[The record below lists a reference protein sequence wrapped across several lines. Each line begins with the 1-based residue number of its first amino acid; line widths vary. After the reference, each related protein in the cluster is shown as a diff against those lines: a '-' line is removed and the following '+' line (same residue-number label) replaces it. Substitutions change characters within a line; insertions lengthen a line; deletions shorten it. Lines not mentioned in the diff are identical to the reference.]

1 MLVATIDRA
10 RPEDLPLRF
19 GRMELV
25 ALLGEG
31 GMGRVFEAVLLGE
44 QGFRKRLAL
53 KVIRADVADR
63 VEGLARDLVD
73 EARTGGLLHHPGV
86 VDVYDFGITE
96 GQPWI
101 AMELVRGCSLADLL
115 AAAGALPPG
124 LVLELGAAIAAALD
138 HAHSLGDGDIK
149 GLVHRDL
156 KPSNVLLGRDGE
168 IKLVD
173 FGLARA
179 VDAAGGRTEPGASR
193 GTPAYMSP
201 EQAQAKRVDGR
212 SDLFA
217 LGAVL
222 FELAT
227 GERLLQGETLVQ
239 VMMSL
244 IRIGERIGDPA
255 FADALDDRLPGLAD
269 IVQRCCRAEADERYA
284 SASEVE
290 ADLETLS
297 RLQPPG
303 PSLKAFV
310 RDVLDGGDGSS
321 LAGPPTLALSATGRG
336 PQPRHNLDEEVD
348 AFFGRASDLET
359 LRQAFDDGARL
370 ISLLGSGGTGK
381 TRLARRFA
389 RELLPLHAGGT
400 WFCALADATDLP
412 GLLRAVAGPLGRSM
426 SAEGSE
432 EELIG
437 RLGHA
442 IARRGRVLLVLDN
455 FEQVK
460 FEAQRTLSR
469 WIVRCPEAR
478 FVVTTR
484 ERLHLPGEVL
494 VELGPLESDDAAQ
507 LFADRARRVQP
518 GFSLERHRDAVR
530 ELVERLDRL
539 PLALELAAARV
550 ALMPPRKLLER
561 LDQRFRLLRDGRTS
575 GRQATLRSTIAWSWG
590 LLEPAEQRALARLS
604 LFRGGFGLEAAEAA
618 LDTGEPDAAW
628 PMDLVEALRDKSL
641 LYARQLPDLGGE
653 TRFGLL
659 ESIRAFAGE
668 QLGLVSGA
676 VERWAS
682 ATLTVCEPLEA
693 RVLTHGGVEAA
704 RRLALETE
712 NLLGIFEAFEQ
723 RDPVVAAQALVC
735 ALPRL
740 EGSGPYPTLV
750 EVLRRAD
757 RWLERVPAPLAA
769 SILQMGAKMER
780 LRNLADRGETRVR
793 EAGRRLSEAGE
804 EVAAAVVLCDLA
816 YSNRAMGPGRDA
828 ARDHCRA
835 ALELVRAGGTK
846 VQEGLVLSALAMVE
860 GSAGDEE
867 WELDMN
873 ARALEAHRAAGNRRK
888 QGVELL
894 NVGVVAAVR
903 GRLDEARGWY
913 EEGLAVNKEVGN
925 DRGVAVATALLGGL
939 ALEKGEL
946 DRAER
951 LHALAE
957 QRLRE
962 VGDLL
967 YLREF
972 SANQVQIAQLRG
984 QLDEA
989 ERHAVRMEIST
1000 DDGGPD
1006 RERGTAIVVRGMLR
1020 HEQGRLTEA
1029 EADYAAAAG
1038 MLEAGGVAVDRAILA
1053 ALRASLMADMG
1064 RVGDALSLLATARE
1078 EGGDDPRGVQAA
1090 LLAEGHLELAKGR
1103 GSAEERRSAVDA
1115 AAARLEQAEAAKVD
1129 GAAAQVAR
1137 RLLRRSIELTVV

>member
-1 MLVATIDRA
+1 MASIDRA

-25 ALLGEG
+25 SLLGEG

-53 KVIRADVADR
+53 KVIRSDVSAR
-63 VEGLARDLVD
+63 AEGLAEDLVN

-86 VDVYDFGITE
+86 VDVYDFGITD

-115 AAAGALPPG
+115 ASAGALPPR
-124 LVLELGAAIAAALD
+124 LVLELGVSIAAALD
-138 HAHSLGDGDIK
+138 HAHSLRDDGVTG

-168 IKLVD
+168 VKLVD

-179 VDAAGGRTEPGASR
+179 VDDAAGRTEPGASR

-201 EQAQAKRVDGR
+201 EQAQARRVDAR

-222 FELAT
+222 FEMAV
-227 GERLLQGETLVQ
+227 GERLLQGETLMQ

-244 IRIGERIGDPA
+244 IRVGERLADPA
-255 FADALDDRLPGLAD
+255 FAEQLDDRIPELAA
-269 IVQRCCRAEADERYA
+269 VVGRCCREEPSERYA
-284 SASEVE
+284 SAAQVEV
-290 ADLETLS
+290 DLDALLRT
-297 RLQPPG
+297 QPPG

-310 RDVLDGGDGSS
+310 RDVLDGGDGSRV
-321 LAGPPTLALSATGRG
+321 AGQLPTMALSASGRG
-336 PQPRHNLDEEVD
+336 PQPRHNLDEEAD
-348 AFFGRASDLET
+348 AFFGRTADLAA
-359 LRQAFDDGARL
+359 LRNAFDAGARL
-370 ISLLGSGGTGK
+370 VSLVGPGGTGK

-389 RELLPLHAGGT
+389 RELLPLHDGGT
-400 WFCALADATDLP
+400 FFCALADAVDLP
-412 GLLRAVAGPLGRSM
+412 GLLRAVAGPLGLSM
-426 SAEGSE
+426 SAQGSD

-442 IARRGRVLLVLDN
+442 IARRGRVLLLLDN

-460 FEAQRTLSR
+460 AQAQSTLSR
-469 WIVRCPEAR
+469 WLVRCPEAR

-484 ERLHLPGEVL
+484 ERLHLPGEAL
-494 VELGPLESDDAAQ
+494 VELGPLEAGDASE
-507 LFADRARRVQP
+507 LFADRARRVRP
-518 GFSLERHRDAVR
+518 GFSLEQHRGPVD
-530 ELVERLDRL
+530 ELVQRLDRL
-539 PLALELAAARV
+539 PLAIELAAARV
-550 ALMPPRKLLER
+550 ALMPPAKLVER
-561 LDQRFRLLRDGRTS
+561 LGQRFRLLRAGRGS
-575 GRQATLRSTIAWSWG
+575 GRQATLRSTIAWSWE
-590 LLEPAEQRALARLS
+590 LLEPAERRALARLS

-618 LDTGEPDAAW
+618 LDIGEPDAPW
-628 PMDLVEALRDKSL
+628 PLDLVEALRDKSL
-641 LYARQLPDLGGE
+641 LNARQLPELGGE
-653 TRFGLL
+653 TRFGLY
-659 ESIRAFAGE
+659 ESIREFAAE
-668 QLGLVSGA
+668 QLGLVPGA
-676 VERWAS
+676 VERWAG
-682 ATLTVCEPLEA
+682 ATLSVCEPLLAKVEI
-693 RVLTHGGVEAA
+693 HGGVEAT

-712 NLLGIFEAFEQ
+712 NLLAIFEAFEG
-723 RDPVVAAQALVC
+723 RDTVVAAQALVC
-735 ALPRL
+735 TLPRL

-750 EVLRRAD
+750 EALRRAD
-757 RWLERVPAPLAA
+757 GWLDRVPATLAA
-769 SILQMGAKMER
+769 PILQMGGRMER
-780 LRNLADRGETRVR
+780 LRNLADRGESRVR
-793 EAGRRLSEAGE
+793 EAGRRLAEAGE
-804 EVAAAVVLCDLA
+804 DVAAAVVLCDLA
-816 YSNRAMGPGRDA
+816 YNNRAAGPGREA

-835 ALELVRAGGTK
+835 ALELVRARGTK

-873 ARALEAHRAAGNRRK
+873 ALALEAHRAAGNRRK

-894 NVGVVAAVR
+894 NVGVVASVR

-913 EEGLAVNKEVGN
+913 EEGLAVNKEVGH
-925 DRGVAVATALLGGL
+925 DRGVAVATALLGAL

-951 LHALAE
+951 LHSLAE
-957 QRLRE
+957 QRLLE

-984 QLDEA
+984 RLDEA
-989 ERHAVRMEIST
+989 ERHAVKMAIST

-1006 RERGTAIVVRGMLR
+1006 RERGNSIVVRGMLR

-1029 EADYAAAAG
+1029 EDDYAAAAT
-1038 MLEAGGVAVDRAILA
+1038 MLEAGGVAIDRAILA
-1053 ALRASLMADMG
+1053 ALRASLMADVG
-1064 RVGDALSLLATARE
+1064 RLAEAEELLDAARADS
-1078 EGGDDPRGVQAA
+1078 GDDPRGVQAV

-1103 GSAEERRSAVDA
+1103 GSAEERRQAIDVATARLELAEAANVEA
-1115 AAARLEQAEAAKVD
+1115 AAAHV
-1129 GAAAQVAR
+1129 AQ
-1137 RLLRRSIELTVV
+1137 RLLRRAIELAV